1 MIIGNFTHNTA
12 QDTYTGELATL
23 EVGARKVVFR
33 PNEAKTDKA
42 PNYRVVS
49 ASKTG
54 DVEFGAAWKKRSEEG
69 RYYLSVKLDDPSLR
83 QPINCAWWRQATSPM
98 RSSWCGRETGASRKA
113 QASQA
118 RLGAVRKG
126 RPQLRESQVGLEI
139 VPVFGYRTTNE
150 S

>member
-1 MIIGNFTHNTA
+1 MIIGNFKHDEA
-12 QDTYTGELATL
+12 LGTYMGELATL
-23 EVGARKVVFR
+23 TVAARKVVFR
-33 PNEAKTDKA
+33 PIEAKGEKA
-42 PNYRVVS
+42 PSHRIVS
-49 ASKTG
+49 PSKAG
-54 DVEFGAAWKKRSEEG
+54 DVELGAAWKKRSEEG

-126 RPQLRESQVGLEI
+126 RPKLREGQVGLEI